1 MPNIMQ
7 GTVAIKVDFTSQKYL
22 LFRNATL
29 GEMKLKFFS
38 NNEKTGCTLGRLFE
52 TNNKIKRL
60 SWYNM

>member
-7 GTVAIKVDFTSQKYL
+7 GTVAIKVDFTSQEYL

-38 NNEKTGCTLGRLFE
+38 NNEKTGCTPFRWV
-52 TNNKIKRL
+52 I
-60 SWYNM
+60 